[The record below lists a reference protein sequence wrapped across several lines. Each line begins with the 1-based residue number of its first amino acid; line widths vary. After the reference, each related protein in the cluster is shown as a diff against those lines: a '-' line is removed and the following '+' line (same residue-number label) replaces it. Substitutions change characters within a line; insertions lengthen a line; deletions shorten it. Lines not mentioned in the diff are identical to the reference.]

1 MKLYQLPEPAL
12 DYIIS
17 LSPQQRYLYLKEV
30 ALKQFSTTLDD
41 KEMLERTIKALEAS
55 VLMEKLYRNNE
66 FLKKNFTMVYSD
78 GGIVRNMVNDIY
90 YTEDD
95 LIVH

>member
-1 MKLYQLPEPAL
+1 MKLFSLPESAL

-17 LSPQQRYLYLKEV
+17 LSPRQRYLYLKEV
-30 ALKQFSTTLDD
+30 ALKQFSVTVEDA
-41 KEMLERTIKALEAS
+41 EMLERTVQALEAS
-55 VLMEKLYRNNE
+55 VMLEKLYRNND
-66 FLKKNFTMVYSD
+66 FLKKNFTVVYSD
-78 GGIVRNMVNDIY
+78 GGLVRNIIHDIY